1 MRILFYYFAFTFSSF
16 ANGLV
21 QLNDFF
27 PFGVFSGDSS
37 LTTKDDSSSPPI
49 TLDVAFPFADY
60 QENKLFV
67 NTNGDITFQKNFTN
81 YTPVC
86 RSLGVDLRMI
96 IPFWT
101 DIDMRKGGNV
111 RFPFKSSSFS
121 ISFSHFF
128 IGLLSTNQ

>member
-49 TLDVAFPFADY
+49 TLDVAY
-60 QENKLFV
+60 LLL
-67 NTNGDITFQKNFTN
+67 T
-81 YTPVC
+81 
-86 RSLGVDLRMI
+86 
-96 IPFWT
+96 
-101 DIDMRKGGNV
+101 
-111 RFPFKSSSFS
+111 
-121 ISFSHFF
+121 
-128 IGLLSTNQ
+128 IGKINSLSTPMETLHFKRILQITPQFVDRLELICE